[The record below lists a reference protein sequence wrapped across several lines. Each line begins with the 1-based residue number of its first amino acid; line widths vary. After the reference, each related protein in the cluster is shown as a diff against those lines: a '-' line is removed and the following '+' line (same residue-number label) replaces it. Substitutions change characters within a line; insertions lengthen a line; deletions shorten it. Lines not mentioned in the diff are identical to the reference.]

1 LPDGPPLAVPPEVP
15 VVPTVSLTLPSPA
28 DQAQRLVALGLHER
42 AGLSAAQLREAA
54 GAAGDGLLVLAADLV
69 PASALVPHARWRD
82 RPAFVVVDMTDLD
95 DFAPVAD
102 AVAPAPVY
110 LLRDPDRGDE
120 HRNCT
125 PDETLPRIRAA
136 GRTPLT
142 VAEGLTWLLQCPD
155 LLERNACTMTVGSRL
170 RRANGSLDARTPAL
184 WISNGTGRDGR
195 ERRDS
200 PKVGWCWAGNRHTW
214 LGIASAAGRT
224 PLP

>member
-1 LPDGPPLAVPPEVP
+1 M
-15 VVPTVSLTLPSPA
+15 PTVSLTLPSPA
-28 DQAQRLVALGLHER
+28 DQAERLVALGLHER

-54 GAAGDGLLVLAADLV
+54 GAAGEGLLVLAADLV
-69 PASALVPHARWRD
+69 PGSALVPHVRWRD

-95 DFAPVAD
+95 DFTPVAD

-224 PLP
+224 PVT

>member
-1 LPDGPPLAVPPEVP
+1 
-15 VVPTVSLTLPSPA
+15 VPTVSLSLPSPA
-28 DQAQRLVALGLHER
+28 DQATRLVALGLHER
-42 AGLSAAQLREAA
+42 AGLTAPELREAA
-54 GAAGDGLLVLAADLV
+54 RTAGDGLLVLAPDLV
-69 PASALVPHARWRD
+69 PASALVPFVRWRD

-102 AVAPAPVY
+102 AVPPPAPAY

-125 PDETLPRIRAA
+125 PEETLPLIRAA

-224 PLP
+224 PLS

>member
-1 LPDGPPLAVPPEVP
+1 
-15 VVPTVSLTLPSPA
+15 VPTASPA
-28 DQAQRLVALGLHER
+28 LPALLPPPAEQAERLVAVGLHER
-42 AGLSAAQLREAA
+42 AGLPARDLRAAAA
-54 GAAGDGLLVLAADLV
+54 GHGDRGDGALLVLPPDLV
-69 PASALVPHARWRD
+69 PPSALVPVVRWQG

-102 AVAPAPVY
+102 AAPPPGPAY
-110 LLRDPDRGDE
+110 LLCGPDRGDE
-120 HRNCT
+120 HRNVT
-125 PDETLPRIRAA
+125 PDEALPRIRAA

-142 VAEGLTWLLQCPD
+142 LAEGLTWLLQCPGV
-155 LLERNACTMTVGSRL
+155 LERNACTMTVGSRL

-195 ERRDS
+195 ERRNS

-214 LGIASAAGRT
+214 LGIASASGRA

>member
-1 LPDGPPLAVPPEVP
+1 M
-15 VVPTVSLTLPSPA
+15 PTVSLTLPSPA

-195 ERRDS
+195 
-200 PKVGWCWAGNRHTW
+200 
-214 LGIASAAGRT
+214 
-224 PLP
+224 